1 MALMRKDEGYTA
13 AATGISVGQ
22 THTILGPEAA
32 FDGKLTFQGAVR
44 IDGKF
49 SGEIVTD
56 DVLVVGE
63 SAEVTATVQVGSL
76 ILNGL
81 LRGNVRAKKAV
92 ELHSPARLYG
102 DIETPQLV
110 IHNGVVFEGHCRMEN
125 LDKRAGITPEILRSP
140 ISTSADKDLGKPV
153 PTTNVSAPPAH
164 A

>member
-1 MALMRKDEGYTA
+1 MALMRKEDVTAQA
-13 AATGISVGQ
+13 AAITIGQ

-49 SGEIVTD
+49 SGEIVTE

-63 SAEVTATVQVGSL
+63 SAEVTATVNVGSL

-92 ELHSPARLYG
+92 ELHAPARLYG
-102 DIETPQLV
+102 DVETPQLV
-110 IHNGVVFEGHCRMEN
+110 IHSGVIFEGHCKMEN
-125 LDKRAGITPEILRSP
+125 LGKERPEILKH
-140 ISTSADKDLGKPV
+140 DKKDQAQPQ
-153 PTTNVSAPPAH
+153 PQPAKT
-164 A
+164 